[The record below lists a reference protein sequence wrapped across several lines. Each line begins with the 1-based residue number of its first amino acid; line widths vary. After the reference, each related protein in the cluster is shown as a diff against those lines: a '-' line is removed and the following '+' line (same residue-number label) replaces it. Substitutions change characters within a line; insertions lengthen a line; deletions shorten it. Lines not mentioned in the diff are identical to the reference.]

1 MGLRSR
7 PSTVA
12 VKLGTIA
19 RFAPEASMSSRS
31 RPTILALAIGFA
43 LTALALL
50 PMQPADAQ
58 RGLRATVYVTQAAIP
73 RNLSERALLG
83 FARGHQARQM
93 RETTDTPLPER
104 RWLGNLVIQFS
115 APIDD
120 LEYHALYYDVTDGAR
135 NFIDDMSIN
144 VHDRTQ
150 RTFVQ
155 RITLPRPRFRPNKQI
170 EMVVT
175 VRRAE
180 VGRARFNIVGEEE
193 QRSGVVTFSDE
204 DTRARD

>member
-1 MGLRSR
+1 
-7 PSTVA
+7 
-12 VKLGTIA
+12 
-19 RFAPEASMSSRS
+19 MSSRS
-31 RPTILALAIGFA
+31 RTPLLALLSALALGLGALAIA
-43 LTALALL
+43 
-50 PMQPADAQ
+50 PAGDAVAQ
-58 RGLRATVYVTQAAIP
+58 RGLRASVYVTQAAIP
-73 RNLSERALLG
+73 RNLTERALIG

-93 RETTDTPLPER
+93 RETTDGPLDQR
-104 RWLGNLVIQFS
+104 RWLGNLVIQFT

-135 NFIDDMSIN
+135 NFIDDMAIN

-155 RITLPRPRFRPNKQI
+155 RITLPRPRFRPNRQL

-180 VGRARFNIVGEEE
+180 VGRTRFNVLGEEA
-193 QRSGVVTFSDE
+193 QRSGVVTFSEE
-204 DTRARD
+204 DTHARD

>member
-1 MGLRSR
+1 
-7 PSTVA
+7 
-12 VKLGTIA
+12 
-19 RFAPEASMSSRS
+19 MSSRS
-31 RPTILALAIGFA
+31 RFSLLGPAAILALGLGLVA
-43 LTALALL
+43 LTALAPSL
-50 PMQPADAQ
+50 PAVDAQ
-58 RGLRATVYVTQAAIP
+58 RGGLRATVYITQAAIP

-93 RETTDTPLPER
+93 RETTDTPLPQR
-104 RWLGNLVIQFS
+104 RWLGNMVIQFS

-135 NFIDDMSIN
+135 NFIDDMAIN
-144 VHDRTQ
+144 VHDRSQ

-155 RITLPRPRFRPNKQI
+155 RITLPRPRFRPNRQL

-180 VGRARFNIVGEEE
+180 VGRARFNILGEEE

-204 DTRARD
+204 DTRVRD

>member
-1 MGLRSR
+1 M
-7 PSTVA
+7 
-12 VKLGTIA
+12 
-19 RFAPEASMSSRS
+19 SRS
-31 RPTILALAIGFA
+31 RRTLLASLLGLGFAALALAPA
-43 LTALALL
+43 LPSESTAE
-50 PMQPADAQ
+50 AQ
-58 RGLRATVYVTQAAIP
+58 RGGGLRATVYVTQAAIP
-73 RNLSERALLG
+73 RGLSERALLG

-93 RETTDTPLPER
+93 QETTDTPLPER

-115 APIDD
+115 APIND

-180 VGRARFNIVGEEE
+180 VGRARFNILGQEE

-204 DTRARD
+204 DTRVRD

>member
-1 MGLRSR
+1 MKSLFRTRTSILATLFG
-7 PSTVA
+7 A
-12 VKLGTIA
+12 A
-19 RFAPEASMSSRS
+19 
-31 RPTILALAIGFA
+31 LALASVLPSVG
-43 LTALALL
+43 LPTSSTAE
-50 PMQPADAQ
+50 AQ
-58 RGLRATVYVTQAAIP
+58 RGLRAAIYVTQAVIP

-83 FARGHQARQM
+83 FARGHQARAM
-93 RETTDTPLPER
+93 NETTDTPLAQR

-120 LEYHALYYDVTDGAR
+120 LEYHALYYDTTDGAR
-135 NFIDDMSIN
+135 NFIDDMAIN
-144 VHDRTQ
+144 VHDRSQ

-155 RITLPRPRFRPNKQI
+155 RITLPRPRFRPNRSI

-180 VGRARFNIVGEEE
+180 VGRARFNLNGEEE

-204 DTRARD
+204 DTHVRD

>member
-1 MGLRSR
+1 MKSFFRSR
-7 PSTVA
+7 TST
-12 VKLGTIA
+12 
-19 RFAPEASMSSRS
+19 
-31 RPTILALAIGFA
+31 LATLFGA
-43 LTALALL
+43 ALALTSVL
-50 PMQPADAQ
+50 PSVGLPTSSTAEAQ
-58 RGLRATVYVTQAAIP
+58 RGLRATIYVTQAVIP

-83 FARGHQARQM
+83 FARGHQARAM
-93 RETTDTPLPER
+93 NETTDTPLAQR

-120 LEYHALYYDVTDGAR
+120 LEYHALYYDTTDGAR
-135 NFIDDMSIN
+135 NFIDDMAIN
-144 VHDRTQ
+144 VHDRSQ

-155 RITLPRPRFRPNKQI
+155 RITLPRPRFRPNRSI

-180 VGRARFNIVGEEE
+180 VGRARFNLNGEEE

-204 DTRARD
+204 DTHVRD

>member
-1 MGLRSR
+1 
-7 PSTVA
+7 
-12 VKLGTIA
+12 
-19 RFAPEASMSSRS
+19 MSSRS
-31 RPTILALAIGFA
+31 RFSLLGPAAILALGLGLVA
-43 LTALALL
+43 LTALA
-50 PMQPADAQ
+50 PSVPAADAQ
-58 RGLRATVYVTQAAIP
+58 RGGLRATVYVTQAAIP

-93 RETTDTPLPER
+93 RETTDTPLPQR
-104 RWLGNLVIQFS
+104 RWLGNMVIQFS

-144 VHDRTQ
+144 VHDRSQ

-155 RITLPRPRFRPNKQI
+155 RITLPRPRFRPNRQL

-180 VGRARFNIVGEEE
+180 VGRVRFNLLGEEE

-204 DTRARD
+204 DTRVRD

>member
-1 MGLRSR
+1 
-7 PSTVA
+7 
-12 VKLGTIA
+12 
-19 RFAPEASMSSRS
+19 MSSRFRFS
-31 RPTILALAIGFA
+31 LLSSIALV
-43 LTALALL
+43 ALALGSTGL
-50 PMQPADAQ
+50 SALTPTADAQ
-58 RGLRATVYVTQAAIP
+58 RALRATVYVTQAAIP

-93 RETTDTPLPER
+93 RETTDGPLAQR

-120 LEYHALYYDVTDGAR
+120 LEYHALYYDITDGAR
-135 NFIDDMSIN
+135 DFIDDMAIN

-155 RITLPRPRFRPNKQI
+155 RITLPRPRFRPNRQL

-180 VGRARFNIVGEEE
+180 AGRVRFNLLGEEE

-204 DTRARD
+204 DTRVRD